1 MTDQIEKGKML
12 EKFLSLSKLNAAELA
27 ERLAIDAAEIQ
38 KLLAGETEIT
48 PELALKLEKIFDVPA
63 GLWNKFVE
71 RYLS

>member
-1 MTDQIEKGKML
+1 MVSQLEKGQML
-12 EKFLSLSKLNAAELA
+12 ETFLSLSQLTKKELA
-27 ERLAIDAAEIQ
+27 EKLAIDEPEIQ
-38 KLLAGETEIT
+38 KLLAGEVEIS